1 MKWHVLISKLVGDS
15 QLMGC
20 SRYYA
25 GSWNVLYAAQG
36 KRPSSQKNV
45 EVEYC
50 RAMAVLTAEQRV
62 IEGEAFV
69 GKVT

>member
-1 MKWHVLISKLVGDS
+1 M
-15 QLMGC
+15 
-20 SRYYA
+20 
-25 GSWNVLYAAQG
+25 YAAQG